1 MRYIILGYRCG
12 KQSQLRYQLELQRKE
27 NEKLSRLS
35 QIAFIDSGVS
45 PDLNIASEATTF
57 VTSTAETENKLDSE
71 REVVISIDTT
81 NKDITNQRQT
91 SIYDLADQAPK
102 AFNTLSTDMPSEL
115 PALPSNNLSNVT
127 HSHSEIYDKPNDSE
141 IIKTNIITSTA
152 GNTIGTD

>member
-1 MRYIILGYRCG
+1 MTKIY
-12 KQSQLRYQLELQRKE
+12 EL
-27 NEKLSRLS
+27 
-35 QIAFIDSGVS
+35 
-45 PDLNIASEATTF
+45 DLNMTSEATTF
-57 VTSTAETENKLDSE
+57 VTSTAETDNKLDSE

-81 NKDITNQRQT
+81 NKDIANQRQT

-152 GNTIGTD
+152 GNTIGSDNETIGGVIIPNISSNNNNNNNNDKDT